1 MKTTLL
7 AVSIALCM
15 SNMTPVIA
23 AEPPASAAHTAQTTT
38 AATHTGRG
46 KIVSVDSAT
55 GTVKITHDP
64 IASLKWPKMTMDF
77 KAHDAALLT
86 DLKPGMKVDFELMKM
101 DGAYH
106 IMKITPTGAA
116 GETHKH
122 THDSPATADAHHMPH
137 GSTGHHDSSAGQ
149 PGDASKVN
157 RTIKIT
163 ALDIKYDK
171 PEIAVKAGE
180 TVKFVVT
187 NAGKLKHEF
196 IIGNVQ
202 EQRQHAEMM
211 KQMPGMVH
219 EDANTL
225 TLEPGE
231 TKSLVWQF
239 TKTGALEIAC
249 HVPGHYEAG
258 MRGKVTVTN

>member
-1 MKTTLL
+1 MKTFLL
-7 AVSIALCM
+7 AVSLAL
-15 SNMTPVIA
+15 TITA
-23 AEPPASAAHTAQTTT
+23 LPPAIAEEGHPAQTTT
-38 AATHTGRG
+38 AATHAGRG
-46 KIVSVDSAT
+46 KVISIDEQA

-64 IASLKWPKMTMDF
+64 IKSLKWPKMTMDF
-77 KAHDAALLT
+77 KAHDAAMLKG
-86 DLKPGMKVDFELMKM
+86 LKPGDQVDFEIMKM
-101 DGAYH
+101 GGGYH
-106 IMKITPTGAA
+106 IMRISPLAAQKDAGHGTHNHGA
-116 GETHKH
+116 
-122 THDSPATADAHHMPH
+122 HDQGGATA
-137 GSTGHHDSSAGQ
+137 GR
-149 PGDASKVN
+149 PGDPNKIG

-163 ALDIKYDK
+163 AQDIKYDQS
-171 PEIAVKAGE
+171 EILVKAGE

-196 IIGNVQ
+196 IIGSSD